1 MESPTATTC
10 ADHHTSLSLGLNLSG
25 SGGGGGGRGGGNGG
39 VLRFRGG
46 APPRVQTT
54 LNFTDIGGSTTV
66 AEEAGALE
74 AQLSRMTEENR
85 RLSDSLSALYKDYT
99 ALQSQLVDVLNTSP
113 PHRGSSS
120 PSSKRKADSLETEST
135 NEAAAAAAFD
145 GTVLTTNYVES
156 TSGDDDPC
164 KKPRE
169 ECKIKITKAYFQTS
183 LTDTSL
189 VVKDGY
195 QWRKY
200 GQKVTRDN
208 PSPRAYFR
216 CSFAPVCPVKKKVQ
230 RSVEDR
236 SLLVATYEG
245 EHNHPHP
252 SQAEAPAGARPGG
265 AAPCPASSAVTAGGP
280 TVTLDLTAPPRLQHN
295 GGDTARRE
303 MAPPPQFQ
311 QLVEQMASSL
321 TKDPNFTAALASAI
335 SGRILRL

>member
-236 SLLVATYEG
+236 SILVATYEG
-245 EHNHPHP
+245 EHTHAHPT
-252 SQAEAPAGARPGG
+252 QCEVAAGPGRP
-265 AAPCPASSAVTAGGP
+265 CSVSVASTGSTI
-280 TVTLDLTAPPRLQHN
+280 TLDLTATRPHE
-295 GGDTARRE
+295 DAE
-303 MAPPPQFQ
+303 PQFPQ
-311 QLVEQMASSL
+311 LLVEQMASSL
-321 TKDPNFTAALASAI
+321 TRDPNFTAALVSAI
-335 SGRILRL
+335 SGRFLQL